1 MAWRFDFKEVIA
13 FIESKQ
19 EYLETCEKLFRIY
32 NREITP
38 FIHERIL
45 IDFESKNSQKEVLSR
60 MSPLNILPK
69 IVNKLSTVYAVSAE
83 RDVKGIEPTRFSDL
97 LETLD
102 FDNASSLANKYLNLF
117 RVVAVEPI
125 AGVDAQGNA
134 LSNDVSKLR
143 VYPAHKFLLM
153 DDDTIDNNVVCFIK
167 ILGPAQKEVV
177 DSYGRTTLKPVVLFE
192 AYTATE
198 YIHFD
203 SDGIMERE
211 VVKEGEGKLWIDQHN
226 FGMIP
231 VVWATRDIVTAMPP
245 PDVDT
250 YNMVT
255 LLPLMFSDLN
265 YAVKYKCFS
274 VLYTIGLTLPSG
286 SMQPN
291 SILQFDN
298 ASKVPGEKGELDSI
312 SPTVLVEEMLA
323 SIYAQYS
330 LWLESRGIKMQS
342 MARSAGSADNQSGI
356 AKAIDQGEVTE
367 DVVYQRKIFAGFE
380 RNLFSL
386 LAKFQ
391 GAAYEVATTFTE
403 VSIMP
408 ETNTEKTDRII
419 KKLEADLI
427 DWDSAVEQVNSEK
440 NEKQIIEMKLR
451 IMAARKRRT
460 EEAMM
465 AAIKPAMPEIDDGLP
480 RNSDDLEGQED
491 DQTQENERGYSN
503 GLGNR

>member
-1 MAWRFDFKEVIA
+1 MAWKFDFKEVMG

-19 EYLETCEKLFRIY
+19 EYLEICEKLFRIY
-32 NREITP
+32 NREISP
-38 FIHERIL
+38 FLKERVL
-45 IDFESKNSQKEVLSR
+45 VDFESKNSQKEVISR

-69 IVNKLSTVYAVSAE
+69 IVNKLSTVYSVAAE
-83 RDVKGIEPTRFSDL
+83 RDVNGIEPTRFAEML
-97 LETLD
+97 QALD
-102 FDNASSLANKYLNLF
+102 FDNAANLANRYLNLF
-117 RVVAVEPI
+117 RVVAIEPV
-125 AGVDAQGNA
+125 AGVDATGKP
-134 LSNDVSKLR
+134 LPNDVSKLR

-167 ILGPAQKEVV
+167 IIGPAQKETVN
-177 DSYGRTTLKPVVLFE
+177 SYGQKVLKPVMLYE
-192 AYTATE
+192 AYTDTE

-203 SDGIMERE
+203 SDGIMERQE
-211 VVKEGEGKLWIDQHN
+211 RGEGESELWIDEHN
-226 FGMIP
+226 FGQIP

-245 PDVDT
+245 VDIDT

-286 SMQPN
+286 SLQPN

-298 ASKVPGEKGELDSI
+298 ASKVPGEKGELSSI
-312 SPTVLVEEMLA
+312 SPTVAVDEMLS

-330 LWLESRGIKMQS
+330 LWLESRGIKMETLG
-342 MARSAGSADNQSGI
+342 RSGGSVDNQSGI

-367 DVVYQRKIFAGFE
+367 DVVYQRKIFSGFE
-380 RNLFSL
+380 RMLFSL

-391 GAAYEVATTFTE
+391 GSAYEVRTTFTE

-440 NEKQIIEMKLR
+440 NEKQIIEMKAKILAKKQAELEV
-451 IMAARKRRT
+451 MKQAANKPTMSSGQQKQDDSKDNEKDDDNGMGRR
-460 EEAMM
+460 
-465 AAIKPAMPEIDDGLP
+465 
-480 RNSDDLEGQED
+480 
-491 DQTQENERGYSN
+491 
-503 GLGNR
+503 